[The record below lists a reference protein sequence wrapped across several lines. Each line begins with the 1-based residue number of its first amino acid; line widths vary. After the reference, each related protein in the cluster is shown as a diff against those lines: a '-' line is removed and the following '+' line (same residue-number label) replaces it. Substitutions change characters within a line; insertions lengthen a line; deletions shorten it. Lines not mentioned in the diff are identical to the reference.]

1 MRYPAGHKQQS
12 REKILNAAADLFR
25 RHGIAATGVDSVM
38 GAAGFTAG
46 AFYLHF
52 RSKDALI
59 AAAVAKAGE
68 RSHERWL
75 APLEALAGRSWA
87 RAFLR
92 RYLSEEHRDDLE
104 TGCSIPALGAEVARS
119 SAPTRRQ
126 FEQRLRGFFA
136 LVEKQAGDG
145 DPRVRERALAA
156 VALSVGG
163 LLLSRVVLDA
173 ELSREILNACR
184 TSAERLLELEG
195 GERPRRKRPHLKET
209 T

>member
-1 MRYPAGHKQQS
+1 VRYPAGHKQQS

-25 RHGIAATGVDSVM
+25 RRGIAATGVDSVM

-68 RSHERWL
+68 RAHERWL
-75 APLEALAGRSWA
+75 TPLEGLAGRAWA

-104 TGCSIPALGAEVARS
+104 TGCSVPSLAAEVARS
-119 SAPTRRQ
+119 GTPARRQ

-136 LVEKQAGDG
+136 LVERHAQSGEPQA
-145 DPRVRERALAA
+145 RQRAMGA

-173 ELSREILNACR
+173 DLARDILEACR
-184 TSAERLLELEG
+184 TSAESLLELD
-195 GERPRRKRPHLKET
+195 GERPRRKRQHLKET
-209 T
+209 P